1 MDKNKRIITVLMILT
16 IVFTITGGTL
26 AYWAW
31 RTTDAQKTNIT
42 FTITSDFSCSAD
54 GGGNITS
61 GSVKL
66 VPTVVSSTTTA
77 NYIKREVKVN
87 PTLNTVDKT
96 IHMDLWLDI
105 ITLDSG
111 LSNSVNFRYAFT
123 TSSTSEGVVSSGNF
137 YGKVANDKVIL
148 LRGKDYTSTTTETYY
163 LWIWLDAA
171 ETDSAT
177 MNQNFSMK
185 LGGECTDAVSREL
198 YTANIYDGGIVDNN
212 AVYIGQKLSNNIATY
227 NTPDEAMNALKT
239 AGGGTKNYPFFLKH
253 TIADGSLWYA
263 TNSVQGLSI
272 EEPIPI
278 SPYPACKYETSS
290 ECNSKISNSYVCKEK
305 TFTQGVLESYVGFVV
320 TSEMATANPGMV
332 AGTYYL
338 KGGDDGKAFLDNAKI
353 IYDAFGGVG
362 CYLDGTSGGNPY
374 TTTPSSYFDC
384 HVSGLS
390 ANAYSYGLVEV
401 IVNSN
406 SYCSVI
412 AEGYSACLLN
422 TSSDK

>member
-66 VPTVVSSTTTA
+66 VPTVVSNTTTA

-123 TSSTSEGVVSSGNF
+123 TSSTSNTEGVISSGNF

-148 LRGKDYTSTTTETYY
+148 LRSKDYTSTTTETYY

-177 MNQNFSMK
+177 MNQNFNMK

-198 YTANIYDGGIVDNN
+198 YTANIYDRGIVDNN
-212 AVYIGQKLSNNIATY
+212 AVYIGQKISNNIATY

-239 AGGGTKNYPFFLKH
+239 AGGGTTSYPFFLKH

-263 TNSVQGLSI
+263 TNSVQGL
-272 EEPIPI
+272 I
-278 SPYPACKYETSS
+278 SQGPTSSYPSCIFETSS

-305 TFTQGVLESYVGFVV
+305 TFTQGVLESFVGFVV
-320 TSEMATANPGMV
+320 TPEIATANPGMV

-338 KGGDDGKAFLDNAKI
+338 KGGDAGKAFLDNAKI

-362 CYLDGTSGGNPY
+362 CNSDGTSGGNPY
-374 TTTPSSYFDC
+374 TTAPSSNFGC
-384 HVSGLS
+384 RVSGLDAS
-390 ANAYSYGLVEV
+390 AYSRGDIEAGGA
-401 IVNSN
+401 SN
-406 SYCSVI
+406 LGCRVSRDGS
-412 AEGYSACLLN
+412 SACVLF
-422 TSSDK
+422 TEE

>member
-66 VPTVVSSTTTA
+66 VPTVVSNTTTA
-77 NYIKREVKVN
+77 NYIKREVKVT
-87 PTLNTVDKT
+87 PTTGKT

-123 TSSTSEGVVSSGNF
+123 TSSTSNTEGVVSRGNF
-137 YGKVANDKVIL
+137 YGKVANDKVVL

-177 MNQNFSMK
+177 MNQNFNMK

-198 YTANIYDGGIVDNN
+198 YTANMYDNSVDGHNS
-212 AVYIGQKLSNNIATY
+212 VQLGQTLPDNITAY
-227 NTPDEAMNALKT
+227 NTPEEAMTTLEMIYLQET
-239 AGGGTKNYPFFLKH
+239 GETKNIPFFLKH
-253 TIADGSLWYA
+253 TVAD
-263 TNSVQGLSI
+263 
-272 EEPIPI
+272 
-278 SPYPACKYETSS
+278 
-290 ECNSKISNSYVCKEK
+290 
-305 TFTQGVLESYVGFVV
+305 TQVVLESYVGFVV

-338 KGGDDGKAFLDNAKI
+338 KGGDNGKAFLDNAKI

-374 TTTPSSYFDC
+374 TTTPSSVFNCD
-384 HVSGLS
+384 VSGLRADADLYDNVGADDDS
-390 ANAYSYGLVEV
+390 S
-401 IVNSN
+401 
-406 SYCSVI
+406 SYCYVYPDGS
-412 AEGYSACLLN
+412 SACGLR
-422 TSSDK
+422 TSSD

>member
-66 VPTVVSSTTTA
+66 VPTVVSNTTTA
-77 NYIKREVKVN
+77 NYIKREVKVT
-87 PTLNTVDKT
+87 PTTGKT

-105 ITLDSG
+105 ITLGSG

-123 TSSTSEGVVSSGNF
+123 TSSTSNTEGVVSRGNF
-137 YGKVANDKVIL
+137 YGKVANDKVVL

-177 MNQNFSMK
+177 MNQNFNMK

-198 YTANIYDGGIVDNN
+198 YTANIYDGFVDDNN
-212 AVYIGQKLSNNIATY
+212 SVYIGQKLSNNIATY

-263 TNSVQGLSI
+263 TNSVQGLAAA
-272 EEPIPI
+272 PT
-278 SPYPACKYETSS
+278 SPYPSCIYETSS
-290 ECNSKISNSYVCKEK
+290 ECNSKIQNGYVCKEK

-320 TSEMATANPGMV
+320 TPEMATANPGMV

-362 CYLDGTSGGNPY
+362 CSLDGTEGGNPY
-374 TTTPSSYFDC
+374 TTAPSSSFGC
-384 HVSGLS
+384 GVSGLS
-390 ANAYSYGLVEV
+390 ASAHSDGVVEV
-401 IVNSN
+401 DDNSGSGCNVNQDGS
-406 SYCSVI
+406 
-412 AEGYSACLLN
+412 SACGV
-422 TSSDK
+422 

>member
-123 TSSTSEGVVSSGNF
+123 TSSTSNTEGVVSSGNF
-137 YGKVANDKVIL
+137 NGKVANDKVIL

-163 LWIWLDAA
+163 LWIWLDAE

-177 MNQNFSMK
+177 MNQNFNMK
-185 LGGECTDAVSREL
+185 LGGECTDAVSKEV
-198 YTANIYDGGIVDNN
+198 YTANIYDSSPDDLNS
-212 AVYIGQKLSNNIATY
+212 VYIGQKLSNNIATY

-263 TNSVQGLSI
+263 TNSVQGLAALPT
-272 EEPIPI
+272 EP
-278 SPYPACKYETSS
+278 SYPSCIYETSS
-290 ECNSKISNSYVCKEK
+290 ECNSKISNSYVCKENA
-305 TFTQGVLESYVGFVV
+305 FTQGVLESYVGFVV
-320 TSEMATANPGMV
+320 TPEMATANPGMV

-353 IYDAFGGVG
+353 IYDAFGGVE
-362 CYLDGTSGGNPY
+362 CYLDNTAGGNPY
-374 TTTPSSYFDC
+374 TTTPSSNFRC
-384 HVSGLS
+384 GVSGLY
-390 ANAYSYGLVEV
+390 ADA
-401 IVNSN
+401 NSN
-406 SYCSVI
+406 GHVEAYDVSDSSCDVSQSGTSDCALY
-412 AEGYSACLLN
+412 A
-422 TSSDK
+422 SSDE

>member
-66 VPTVVSSTTTA
+66 VPTVVSNTTTA

-105 ITLDSG
+105 ITLGSG

-123 TSSTSEGVVSSGNF
+123 TSSTSNTEGVISSGNF

-177 MNQNFSMK
+177 MNQNFNMK

-198 YTANIYDGGIVDNN
+198 YTVNIYNGN
-212 AVYIGQKLSNNIATY
+212 AEDLNSVYIGQKLSNNIVTY

-239 AGGGTKNYPFFLKH
+239 AGGGATSYPFFLKH

-263 TNSVQGLSI
+263 TNSVQGLAALPTES
-272 EEPIPI
+272 
-278 SPYPACKYETSS
+278 SYPSCIYETSS
-290 ECNSKISNSYVCKEK
+290 ECNSKLSNGYVCKEK

-320 TSEMATANPGMV
+320 TPEMATANPGMV

-338 KGGDDGKAFLDNAKI
+338 KGGDDGKAFLDNAKT

-362 CYLDGTSGGNPY
+362 CNSDNTPGGNPY
-374 TTTPSSYFDC
+374 TTVPSSAFRC
-384 HVSGLS
+384 SVSGLRAS
-390 ANAYSYGLVEV
+390 ANSDG
-401 IVNSN
+401 IVGAGDDSGSN
-406 SYCSVI
+406 CHVNQD
-412 AEGYSACLLN
+412 G
-422 TSSDK
+422 SSSCGA

>member
-66 VPTVVSSTTTA
+66 VPTVVSNTTTA

-123 TSSTSEGVVSSGNF
+123 TSSTSNTEGVISSGNF

-148 LRGKDYTSTTTETYY
+148 LRSKDYTSTTMETYY

-177 MNQNFSMK
+177 MNQNFNMK

-198 YTANIYDGGIVDNN
+198 YTANIYDRGIVDNN
-212 AVYIGQKLSNNIATY
+212 AVYIGQKISNNIATY

-239 AGGGTKNYPFFLKH
+239 AGGGTTSYPFFLKH

-263 TNSVQGLSI
+263 TNSVQGL
-272 EEPIPI
+272 I
-278 SPYPACKYETSS
+278 SQGPTSSYPSCIFETSS

-305 TFTQGVLESYVGFVV
+305 TFTQGVLESFVGFVV
-320 TSEMATANPGMV
+320 TPEIATANPGMV

-338 KGGDDGKAFLDNAKI
+338 KGGDAGKAFLDNAKI

-362 CYLDGTSGGNPY
+362 CNSDGTSGGNPY
-374 TTTPSSYFDC
+374 TTAPSSNFGC
-384 HVSGLS
+384 RVSGLDAS
-390 ANAYSYGLVEV
+390 AYSHGDIEV
-401 IVNSN
+401 RDASNLGCRVNRDGS
-406 SYCSVI
+406 
-412 AEGYSACLLN
+412 SACVLF
-422 TSSDK
+422 TEK

>member
-42 FTITSDFSCSAD
+42 FTSTSDFSCSAD

-66 VPTVVSSTTTA
+66 VPTVVSNTTTA
-77 NYIKREVKVN
+77 NYIKREVKVT
-87 PTLNTVDKT
+87 PTTGKT

-123 TSSTSEGVVSSGNF
+123 TSSTSNTEGVVSSGNF

-148 LRGKDYTSTTTETYY
+148 LRSKDYTSSTTETYY

-177 MNQNFSMK
+177 MNQNFNMK

-198 YTANIYDGGIVDNN
+198 YTANIYDSGIVDNN
-212 AVYIGQKLSNNIATY
+212 LVYIGQKLSNNIATY

-263 TNSVQGLSI
+263 TNSVQGLKGGGTMS
-272 EEPIPI
+272 
-278 SPYPACKYETSS
+278 SYPLCIYETSS
-290 ECNSKISNSYVCKEK
+290 ECNSKISDSYVCKENA
-305 TFTQGVLESYVGFVV
+305 FTQGVLESYVGFVV
-320 TSEMATANPGMV
+320 TAEMATANPGMV

-338 KGGDDGKAFLDNAKI
+338 KGGDDGKALLDNAKI
-353 IYDAFGGVG
+353 MYDAFGGVG
-362 CYLDGTSGGNPY
+362 CSLDGTSGGNPY
-374 TTTPSSYFDC
+374 TTTPSSDFDC
-384 HVSGLS
+384 SVSGLE
-390 ANAYSYGLVEV
+390 AIAYSHGYVGATVDSYSLCY
-401 IVNSN
+401 VNPGGS
-406 SYCSVI
+406 
-412 AEGYSACLLN
+412 SACDVS

>member
-66 VPTVVSSTTTA
+66 VPTVVSNTTTA
-77 NYIKREVKVN
+77 NYIKREVKVT
-87 PTLNTVDKT
+87 PTTGKT

-105 ITLDSG
+105 ITLGSG

-123 TSSTSEGVVSSGNF
+123 TSSTSNTEGVVSSGNF
-137 YGKVANDKVIL
+137 YGKVANDKVNL

-177 MNQNFSMK
+177 MNQNFNMK

-198 YTANIYDGGIVDNN
+198 YTANIYDSGIVDNN

-227 NTPDEAMNALKT
+227 STPDEAMNALKT
-239 AGGGTKNYPFFLKH
+239 AGVGTRNYPFFLKH

-263 TNSVQGLSI
+263 TKLVQGL
-272 EEPIPI
+272 I
-278 SPYPACKYETSS
+278 SQGPTSSYPSCIYETSS

-320 TSEMATANPGMV
+320 TPEMVTADPGMV

-362 CYLDGTSGGNPY
+362 CSLDGTEGGNPY
-374 TTTPSSYFDC
+374 TTSPSSNF
-384 HVSGLS
+384 
-390 ANAYSYGLVEV
+390 
-401 IVNSN
+401 
-406 SYCSVI
+406 YCSVSDLY
-412 AEGYSACLLN
+412 ADALLDGFVDAGDDSNLFCYVNQGGYSACDFN
-422 TSSDK
+422 T

>member
-1 MDKNKRIITVLMILT
+1 MDKNKRIITILMILT

-123 TSSTSEGVVSSGNF
+123 TSSTSNTEGVISRGDF

-148 LRGKDYTSTTTETYY
+148 LRGKDYTSTTTDTYY

-177 MNQNFSMK
+177 MNQNFNMK
-185 LGGECTDAVSREL
+185 LGGECTDAVSKEI
-198 YTANIYDGGIVDNN
+198 YTANIYDSGIVDNN

-239 AGGGTKNYPFFLKH
+239 TGGGTTSYPFFLKH

-263 TNSVQGLSI
+263 TNSVQGLKGGGTMS
-272 EEPIPI
+272 
-278 SPYPACKYETSS
+278 SYPSCIYETSS

-305 TFTQGVLESYVGFVV
+305 TFTQGVLESYIGFVV
-320 TSEMATANPGMV
+320 TPEMATANLGMV

-353 IYDAFGGVG
+353 MYDAFGGVG
-362 CYLDGTSGGNPY
+362 CSLDGTSGGNPY
-374 TTTPSSYFDC
+374 TTTPSSNFECY
-384 HVSGLS
+384 VSGLG
-390 ANAYSYGLVEV
+390 ANTDPYGYVGAMDDSRSGCDV
-401 IVNSN
+401 FRN
-406 SYCSVI
+406 
-412 AEGYSACLLN
+412 GYSACVLY
-422 TSSDK
+422 TQE

>member
-123 TSSTSEGVVSSGNF
+123 TSSTSNTEGVVSSGNF
-137 YGKVANDKVIL
+137 NGKVANDKVIL

-163 LWIWLDAA
+163 LWIWLDAE

-177 MNQNFSMK
+177 MNQNFNMK
-185 LGGECTDAVSREL
+185 LGGECTDAVSKEV
-198 YTANIYDGGIVDNN
+198 YTANIYDSSPDDLNS
-212 AVYIGQKLSNNIATY
+212 VYIGQKLSNNIATY

-263 TNSVQGLSI
+263 TNSVQGLSAL
-272 EEPIPI
+272 PT
-278 SPYPACKYETSS
+278 SPYPSCIYETSS
-290 ECNSKISNSYVCKEK
+290 ECNSKISNGYVCKEK

-320 TSEMATANPGMV
+320 TPEMATANPGMV

-353 IYDAFGGVG
+353 IYDAFGGVE
-362 CYLDGTSGGNPY
+362 CYLDNTAGGNPY
-374 TTTPSSYFDC
+374 TTTPSSNFRC
-384 HVSGLS
+384 GVSGLY
-390 ANAYSYGLVEV
+390 ADA
-401 IVNSN
+401 NSN
-406 SYCSVI
+406 GHVEAYDVSDSSCDVSQSGTSDCALY
-412 AEGYSACLLN
+412 A
-422 TSSDK
+422 SSDE

>member
-123 TSSTSEGVVSSGNF
+123 TSSTSNTEGVISSGNF

-148 LRGKDYTSTTTETYY
+148 LRSKDYTSTTMETYY

-177 MNQNFSMK
+177 MNQNFNMK

-198 YTANIYDGGIVDNN
+198 YTANIYDSGIVDNN
-212 AVYIGQKLSNNIATY
+212 AVYIGQKISNNIATY

-239 AGGGTKNYPFFLKH
+239 AGGGTTSYPFFLKH

-263 TNSVQGLSI
+263 TNSVQGLSAL
-272 EEPIPI
+272 PT
-278 SPYPACKYETSS
+278 SPYPSCIYETSS
-290 ECNSKISNSYVCKEK
+290 ECNSKISNSYICKEK
-305 TFTQGVLESYVGFVV
+305 MFTQGVLESYVGFVV
-320 TSEMATANPGMV
+320 TPEMATANPGMV

-362 CYLDGTSGGNPY
+362 CSLDGTAGGNPY
-374 TTTPSSYFDC
+374 TTTPSSTFGC
-384 HVSGLS
+384 GVSGLRTY
-390 ANAYSYGLVEV
+390 AYSNGAVEV
-401 IVNSN
+401 DDNSGSSCN
-406 SYCSVI
+406 VI
-412 AEGYSACLLN
+412 QDG
-422 TSSDK
+422 SSSCGV

>member
-1 MDKNKRIITVLMILT
+1 MDKNKRIITILMILT

-77 NYIKREVKVN
+77 NYIKREVKVT
-87 PTLNTVDKT
+87 PTTGKT

-123 TSSTSEGVVSSGNF
+123 TSSTSNTEGVVSRGNF
-137 YGKVANDKVIL
+137 YGKVANDKVVL

-177 MNQNFSMK
+177 MNQNFNMK

-198 YTANIYDGGIVDNN
+198 YTANIYNGYVDDNN
-212 AVYIGQKLSNNIATY
+212 SVYIGQKISNNIATY

-239 AGGGTKNYPFFLKH
+239 AGGGTTSYPFFLKH

-263 TNSVQGLSI
+263 TNSVQGLAAA
-272 EEPIPI
+272 PT
-278 SPYPACKYETSS
+278 SPYPSCIYETSA

-305 TFTQGVLESYVGFVV
+305 TFTQGILESYVGFVV
-320 TSEMATANPGMV
+320 TPEMATANPGMV

-362 CYLDGTSGGNPY
+362 CNLDNTEGGNPY
-374 TTTPSSYFDC
+374 TTAPSSSFDC
-384 HVSGLS
+384 GVSGLS
-390 ANAYSYGLVEV
+390 ASARSDGVVEV
-401 IVNSN
+401 DDNSGSGCNVNQDGS
-406 SYCSVI
+406 
-412 AEGYSACLLN
+412 SACGV
-422 TSSDK
+422 